1 MGSVA
6 GEGREGGIL
15 FFHPSGGIE
24 PALNGFSRELVGK
37 GKTGQRERQRDRE
50 AERDKERQL
59 ERKKG
64 RVLGLSLSLSL
75 FPFK

>member
-6 GEGREGGIL
+6 GEGREEGTL

-37 GKTGQRERQRDRE
+37 GKTGQRERQRQRGRE
-50 AERDKERQL
+50 GQGKAAREKER
-59 ERKKG
+59 ESSWS
-64 RVLGLSLSLSL
+64 V
-75 FPFK
+75 